1 MIGLLRKS
9 GSETVRTGIVWIM
22 MLATVMAVEV
32 RWIKCDL
39 WIFYVIP
46 ALMLLGVVSTICRK
60 TRFQLSISDVIA
72 ITWFAYYLGRTW
84 VGNEWSCRIEFLKTT
99 ELFLLYA
106 GLRVAFDRT
115 KISAWIII
123 GSILTLGCYEAW
135 IGALQIYG
143 IETSRNSLYA
153 LTGSFMN
160 PGPYSAYLMIGIVV
174 GLSSLKEIP
183 CQPVI
188 KNIPVMTFSKII
200 TERFPEKTNCL
211 VRNVENLTWIHLVT
225 VAVIVMAL
233 ILPATWSRAAFVS
246 ISLITLWIFRQYYWK
261 YRYLIWGILILIGCG
276 FYFIKQGSADGRII
290 VWSASIATWLESPW
304 LGVGI
309 GGFRNAFA
317 EGMLLLYER
326 NVDLSSAG
334 VTDNAYNILV
344 KILVEQGIVGALIAI
359 TLCVSALIVLH
370 KNSKP
375 LFFGL
380 SSLMLFSLFS
390 YPFDI
395 LSYKIIAVVVFAWS
409 ESTNGWNICR
419 LGRVKTALFSCL
431 LVFLAWQTYKLA
443 EESYEADKDY
453 AMIRGFYDKSFIKD
467 YYELLP
473 LEGDNPQF
481 LFDFGKTLR
490 ELKRYNDSNA
500 MLRRGALCSADPMFH
515 VLMGNNYRDMGHCN
529 LAEQSYEKAFAIMP
543 NRLYPLYQ
551 LMLMYRDNGNVEK
564 ARIMAER
571 VLALKPKI
579 ESPATKEMKDIAK
592 GIMHDKR
599 GSRKSL
605 IE

>member
-1 MIGLLRKS
+1 MGLLRKS

-60 TRFQLSISDVIA
+60 TKFQLSISDVIA

-84 VGNEWSCRIEFLKTT
+84 IGNEWSCRIEFLKAT

-153 LTGSFMN
+153 LTGSFQN

-174 GLSSLKEIP
+174 GLSTLKDMSNRLVVKDIP
-183 CQPVI
+183 NALFM
-188 KNIPVMTFSKII
+188 KKI
-200 TERFPEKTNCL
+200 PEKFHGKVKMLFMTIAKL
-211 VRNVENLTWIHLVT
+211 EWRHI
-225 VAVIVMAL
+225 VAIMVIVMAMV
-233 ILPATWSRAAFVS
+233 IPATWSRAAFFS
-246 ISLITLWIFRQYYWK
+246 IAVIVLWLSRQYYWK
-261 YRYLIWGILILIGCG
+261 YRYTVWGLLFLAGLG
-276 FYFIKQGSADGRII
+276 FYFIKQGSADGRMII
-290 VWSASIATWLESPW
+290 WQSAIATWLESPW
-304 LGVGI
+304 FGVGI
-309 GGFRNAFA
+309 GGFCNAFA
-317 EGMLLLYER
+317 EGMSILFER

-344 KILVEQGIVGALIAI
+344 KILVEQGIIGALLAI
-359 TLCVSALIVLH
+359 TLSVLVLTTLY

-375 LFFGL
+375 LFYGM
-380 SSLMLFSLFS
+380 SSLILFSMFS
-390 YPFDI
+390 YPFD
-395 LSYKIIAVVVFAWS
+395 LLPYKIIAIVIVAWS
-409 ESTNGWNICR
+409 ESTNGRRFCY
-419 LGRVKTALFSCL
+419 LGRFKIML
-431 LVFLAWQTYKLA
+431 LSFLLIFLAWQTYKLVK
-443 EESYEADKDY
+443 ESYEADESY
-453 AMIRGFYDKSFIKD
+453 TMIRGFHDQAFIKD

-473 LEGDNPQF
+473 LEGDNPEF
-481 LFDFGKTLR
+481 LFDFGKALR
-490 ELKRYNDSNA
+490 EEERYNDSNA
-500 MLRRGALCSADPMFH
+500 ILRNGIKCSADPMFY
-515 VLMGNNYRDMGHCN
+515 VLMGNNYSDMRHYDV
-529 LAEQSYEKAFAIMP
+529 AEHAYNKAYAVMS
-543 NRLYPLYQ
+543 NRLYPLYK
-551 LMLMYRDNGNVEK
+551 LMLMYEDGGYKEETKVMAK
-564 ARIMAER
+564 RIIEM
-571 VLALKPKI
+571 KPKI
-579 ESPATKEMKDIAK
+579 ESPATQEMKQIAIE
-592 GIMHDKR
+592 IMHDKR

-605 IE
+605 TE

>member
-211 VRNVENLTWIHLVT
+211 VRNVENLTWMHLVT

-334 VTDNAYNILV
+334 VMDNAYNILV

-473 LEGDNPQF
+473 LEGDNPEF

-564 ARIMAER
+564 ARSMAER

-592 GIMHDKR
+592 EIMHDKR

>member
-564 ARIMAER
+564 ARSMAER

-579 ESPATKEMKDIAK
+579 ESPATKEMKGIAK
-592 GIMHDKR
+592 EIMHDIR

>member
-1 MIGLLRKS
+1 MGLLRKS

-60 TRFQLSISDVIA
+60 TKFQLSISDVIA

-84 VGNEWSCRIEFLKTT
+84 IGNEWSCRIEFLKAT

-153 LTGSFMN
+153 LTGTFQN

-174 GLSSLKEIP
+174 GLSTLKDMSNRLVVKDIP
-183 CQPVI
+183 NALFM
-188 KNIPVMTFSKII
+188 KKI
-200 TERFPEKTNCL
+200 PEKFHGKVKMLFMTIAKL
-211 VRNVENLTWIHLVT
+211 EWRHI
-225 VAVIVMAL
+225 VAIMVIVVAMV
-233 ILPATWSRAAFVS
+233 IPATWSRSAFFS
-246 ISLITLWIFRQYYWK
+246 IAVIMLWLSRQYYWK
-261 YRYLIWGILILIGCG
+261 YRYAVWGFLILAGLG
-276 FYFIKQGSADGRII
+276 FYFIKQGSADGRMII
-290 VWSASIATWLESPW
+290 WQSAIATWLEKPW

-309 GGFRNAFA
+309 GGFCNAFA
-317 EGMLLLYER
+317 EGMSILYER

-344 KILVEQGIVGALIAI
+344 KILVEQGIIGALLA
-359 TLCVSALIVLH
+359 IVLCALALTTLYQ
-370 KNSKP
+370 NCKP
-375 LFFGL
+375 LFYGM
-380 SSLMLFSLFS
+380 SSLILFSMFS
-390 YPFDI
+390 YPFD
-395 LSYKIIAVVVFAWS
+395 LLPYKIIAVIIVAWS
-409 ESTNGWNICR
+409 ESTNGRILCD
-419 LGRVKTALFSCL
+419 LGRYKIILLSCL
-431 LVFLAWQTYKLA
+431 LVSLAGQTYKLVK
-443 EESYEADKDY
+443 ESYEADESY
-453 AMIRGFYDKSFIKD
+453 TMIRGFHDQAFIKD

-473 LEGDNPQF
+473 LENDNPEF
-481 LFDFGKTLR
+481 LFDFGKALR
-490 ELKRYNDSNA
+490 EQKRYNDSNA
-500 MLRRGALCSADPMFH
+500 ILRKGIKCSADPMFY
-515 VLMGNNYRDMGHCN
+515 VLMGNNYRDMSHFN
-529 LAEQSYEKAFAIMP
+529 LAEESYNKAFSIMP
-543 NRLYPLYQ
+543 NRIYPLYQ
-551 LMLMYRDNGNVEK
+551 LMMMYKDNGCKEDTK
-564 ARIMAER
+564 
-571 VLALKPKI
+571 VLAKRIIEMKPKI
-579 ESPATKEMKDIAK
+579 ESPATRDMKQRAIN
-592 GIMHDKR
+592 IMHDKR

-605 IE
+605 TE